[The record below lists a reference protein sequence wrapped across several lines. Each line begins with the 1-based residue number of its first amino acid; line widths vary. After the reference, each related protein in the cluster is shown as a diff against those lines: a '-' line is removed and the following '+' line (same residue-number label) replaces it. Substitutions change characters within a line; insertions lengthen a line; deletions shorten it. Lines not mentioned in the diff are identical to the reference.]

1 MYREVFCWHKKVFS
15 DCVSIIISLGMK
27 NGINIYLFIRKEMYK
42 PQALSFI
49 IYFYTLLRVINS
61 ERLLRKYGPRS
72 QLLPLAP
79 RLYYYFHAGNF
90 DKGLCL
96 GEDETTLRSSYKKL
110 KANSSDN
117 WENLKHKAELQVIS
131 GILAWSL
138 SYWTSREMPGS
149 YPS

>member
-1 MYREVFCWHKKVFS
+1 MFS
-15 DCVSIIISLGMK
+15 DCVSITISLGMK

-49 IYFYTLLRVINS
+49 IYFYSLLRVINS
-61 ERLLRKYGPRS
+61 ERLLHKYGPRS

-79 RLYYYFHAGNF
+79 KLYYYFYAGNF
-90 DKGLCL
+90 DKGLSL
-96 GEDETTLRSSYKKL
+96 GEDETTLKSSCKKL

-138 SYWTSREMPGS
+138 SYWISREVPGR